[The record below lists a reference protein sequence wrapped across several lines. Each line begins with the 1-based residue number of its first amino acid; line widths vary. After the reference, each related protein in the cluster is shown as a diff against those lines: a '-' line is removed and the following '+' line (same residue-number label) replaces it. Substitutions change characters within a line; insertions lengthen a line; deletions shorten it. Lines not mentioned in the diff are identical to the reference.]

1 MVPRADCACELDLD
15 CFNGS
20 ETGLYE
26 QLKLAFVAL
35 RDCMIDHKKCL
46 ENIWAAVFTP
56 AEQTLRYDERHAK
69 YVLLKFRPLG
79 KVSLCVRTNTRRG
92 RYSMGKL
99 DANALRR
106 GGARCAR
113 GSASVQIPINFRNSR
128 RLLAPPS
135 GVSTQY

>member
-1 MVPRADCACELDLD
+1 MVPGADRACELDLD
-15 CFNGS
+15 CFNAS
-20 ETGLYE
+20 ETGLCE
-26 QLKLAFVAL
+26 QLKFALVAL
-35 RDCMIDHKKCL
+35 LACMIDHKKYL
-46 ENIWAAVFTP
+46 ENIRAAVLPPT
-56 AEQTLRYDERHAK
+56 EQTPRYDELHVK

-113 GSASVQIPINFRNSR
+113 GSASVQKKLTPI
-128 RLLAPPS
+128 
-135 GVSTQY
+135 

>member
-1 MVPRADCACELDLD
+1 VSWIWIASTRVKPACAS
-15 CFNGS
+15 NS
-20 ETGLYE
+20 SSPWSLYF
-26 QLKLAFVAL
+26 A
-35 RDCMIDHKKCL
+35 CMIDHKKYL
-46 ENIWAAVFTP
+46 ENTRAAVFPPT
-56 AEQTLRYDERHAK
+56 EQTLRYDELHVK

-113 GSASVQIPINFRNSR
+113 ESASVQKKLTP
-128 RLLAPPS
+128 
-135 GVSTQY
+135 T